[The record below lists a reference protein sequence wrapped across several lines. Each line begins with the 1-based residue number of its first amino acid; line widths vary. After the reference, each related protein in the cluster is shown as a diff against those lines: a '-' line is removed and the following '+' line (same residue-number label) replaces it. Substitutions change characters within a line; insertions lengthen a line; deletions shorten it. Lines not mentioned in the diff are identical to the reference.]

1 MIEAAKIAGGCRC
14 GAIRYEIGGE
24 AAHHALCHCRDC
36 QMGSGAPMVAWSA
49 YRSADFRVTR
59 GQPVAFNGAGAS
71 VRQFCGTCGTPL
83 FFVNEENLP
92 GLVDVQ
98 TVTLDDPDAA
108 VPQVQIQTAER
119 RKWMADLGQ
128 LPEFERFPEMPD

>member
-1 MIEAAKIAGGCRC
+1 MVTGGCRC
-14 GAIRYEIGGE
+14 GAIRYEVSGE

-36 QMGSGAPMVAWSA
+36 QLGSGAPMVAWSA
-49 YRSADFRVTR
+49 YQAGDFRITQ
-59 GQPVAFNGAGAS
+59 GEPVVFNGTGAS
-71 VRQFCGTCGTPL
+71 FRQFCGTCGTPL
-83 FFVNEENLP
+83 FFVNEEALP

-119 RKWMADLGQ
+119 RSWMANLGDM
-128 LPEFERFPEMPD
+128 PEFERFPGG